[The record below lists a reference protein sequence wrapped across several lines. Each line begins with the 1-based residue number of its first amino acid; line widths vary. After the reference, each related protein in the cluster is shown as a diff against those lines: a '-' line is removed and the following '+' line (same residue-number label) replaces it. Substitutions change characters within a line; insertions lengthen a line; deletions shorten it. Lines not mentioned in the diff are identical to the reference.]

1 MSSQLFIALL
11 TVLATLADAV
21 PAPATHSLHEK
32 RSSLPRLW
40 ARGDRVDRNAILPVR
55 IGLSQQN
62 MEDSYAHLMD
72 V

>member
-1 MSSQLFIALL
+1 MFSKLL
-11 TVLATLADAV
+11 VVLLAV
-21 PAPATHSLHEK
+21 PISVVRALPAPVTHSLHEK

-62 MEDSYAHLMD
+62 MEDSYSHLME